1 MFLRGK
7 PLQKDFQNQRRSHG
21 IDRFLALLAEHAVFR
36 QNPVRIDGR
45 PAFVNKRDRQT
56 GARLEQRCKPAAF
69 FPLQADGAV
78 HIDRQADGNGGD
90 VFFMEQGGKLFWTTS
105 SYMLDSYIDSAVS
118 GGNSNLFLNV
128 LNWMGGQEE
137 SISIRAKSLDTTGLT
152 VTQAESTLWSI
163 VMIGLIPLALVAIG
177 IVIWIRRKRR

>member
-1 MFLRGK
+1 MLVDLFFKDIVCLVRKLPCKVFL
-7 PLQKDFQNQRRSHG
+7 PL
-21 IDRFLALLAEHAVFR
+21 
-36 QNPVRIDGR
+36 
-45 PAFVNKRDRQT
+45 
-56 GARLEQRCKPAAF
+56 
-69 FPLQADGAV
+69 
-78 HIDRQADGNGGD
+78 
-90 VFFMEQGGKLFWTTS
+90 QGGKLFWVTS

>member
-1 MFLRGK
+1 MRLNRYPHYLLPDVASHDVTDAIISAGYYILI
-7 PLQKDFQNQRRSHG
+7 PLAQP
-21 IDRFLALLAEHAVFR
+21 LAETEDSNADITWLLTTSDSAYAKQAALEMTVTDREEGDTDGPFNIAAVSEKG
-36 QNPVRIDGR
+36 GR
-45 PAFVNKRDRQT
+45 
-56 GARLEQRCKPAAF
+56 
-69 FPLQADGAV
+69 
-78 HIDRQADGNGGD
+78 
-90 VFFMEQGGKLFWTTS
+90 LFWASS
-105 SYMLDSYIDSAVS
+105 SYLLDSYIDSMVS

-163 VMIGLIPLALVAIG
+163 VMIGVIPLALVAIG